1 MIAVKCTNKLR
12 DNNNIIVGY
21 EIVSVTGEKRVV
33 SKDALKTA
41 IANGQILVTNL
52 RLAKDGKL
60 VNRSTEEEAQ
70 IVKQFTQKNTSEED
84 AEKLKS
90 RNERISLKANM
101 VGTAVGLND
110 TGGINNIP
118 SNDIVMI
125 TPEAKYFVHPFTGTL
140 SDKTVIFTGNNTF
153 SLLDQTM
160 FVPCK
165 QVIIQNPAIV
175 ELLYGNKINCKEIM
189 LDFDSIDTKTLDIIF
204 KIYKSDYNQL
214 GFLKNITIKRNRLD
228 KDEAINKA
236 DKILARQKPS
246 GQAER
251 RCYDIVAYLR
261 LIKTLRTSYDEKVL
275 CERAEAYI
283 REYKA
288 KLQNAI
294 YGYRDVSHNEFLRGN
309 LKLIDNLISELI

>member
-21 EIVSVTGEKRVV
+21 EIVSVTGEKRAV
-33 SKDALKTA
+33 SKDELKNA
-41 IANGQILVTNL
+41 IVKGLILVTNL
-52 RLAKDGKL
+52 KLSKDGKL

-70 IVKQFTQKNTSEED
+70 IVKQFTQRNASEED

-101 VGTAVGLND
+101 MGTAVGID
-110 TGGINNIP
+110 EYGRINNIP
-118 SNDIVMI
+118 SNDIVTI
-125 TPEAKYFVHPFTGTL
+125 TPEAKSFASFTGTL
-140 SDKTVIFTGNNTF
+140 NDKIVIFTGTNTF
-153 SLLDQTM
+153 SLPGKTQ
-160 FVPCK
+160 FFSCK

-175 ELLYGNKINCKEIM
+175 ELLYTNRINCKEIM
-189 LDFDSIDTKTLDIIF
+189 LDFDSIDAKTLDIIF
-204 KIYKSDYNQL
+204 KIYKSEYNQL

-228 KDEAINKA
+228 KDEAITKA

-275 CERAEAYI
+275 CERAHDYI
-283 REYKA
+283 GEYGA
-288 KLQNAI
+288 KIESAI
-294 YGYRDVSHNEFLRGN
+294 YGYSSASHQEFLDGN
-309 LKLIDNLISELI
+309 RKLIDDLISELI